1 MNMSCVQK
9 CAIKAVGQ
17 HSCLGQWYASLSL
30 LGSVRSLKVIA
41 RDNLQDCGQFNVG
54 RQPAYVPTRPLGPL
68 PAAERTD
75 EPRARTH
82 VSQSRLRACSIEHGF
97 RSTGTVLVEIR
108 PKIGKSAFGGKA
120 DLAYFPAQN

>member
-1 MNMSCVQK
+1 MGDVRSAGSFTDLCPMNMSCVQK

-82 VSQSRLRACSIEHGF
+82 VSGSVQNLSHF
-97 RSTGTVLVEIR
+97 RFWLSGAR
-108 PKIGKSAFGGKA
+108 PW
-120 DLAYFPAQN
+120 LTR